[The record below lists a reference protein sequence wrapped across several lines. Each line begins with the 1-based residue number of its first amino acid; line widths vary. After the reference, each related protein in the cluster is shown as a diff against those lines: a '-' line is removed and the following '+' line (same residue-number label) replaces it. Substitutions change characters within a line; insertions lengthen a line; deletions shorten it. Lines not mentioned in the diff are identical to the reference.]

1 MALLMALLPAL
12 ALAEGE
18 EKEKPPPP
26 FEEALEEFDR
36 AAKQKDSMVLA
47 TAARAL
53 ARSAAAV
60 PDKKLKVEALK
71 RLHLC
76 LRHPA
81 PAARMAGL
89 DGYGRLALRGSSRDL
104 LGFVDRKRNKS
115 QRPEIV
121 TAALEAWGKI
131 HDPKSHEM
139 LLTYVRVPSHKAG
152 ARNLAVAAARALAH
166 YDPAKGNKRYQFFR
180 DLVQALERVYG
191 AATGGS
197 VSAAATQWWAS
208 VGPELIRSIN
218 TVAFGKQ
225 RISTYEECRAWW
237 KDNHRRI
244 KSGR

>member
-1 MALLMALLPAL
+1 VITL
-12 ALAEGE
+12 AKGE
-18 EKEKPPPP
+18 AKEKPPPP
-26 FEEALEEFDR
+26 IQDALAEFDR

-60 PDKKLKVEALK
+60 EDKDLKIEALK
-71 RLHLC
+71 RLRLC
-76 LRHPA
+76 LKHPA

-104 LGFVDRKRNKS
+104 LRFVDRKRNKS
-115 QRPEIV
+115 QRPEVV
-121 TAALEAWGKI
+121 TVALAAWGRI

-139 LLTYVRVPSHKAG
+139 LLAYVRVPSHKAG
-152 ARNLAVAAARALAH
+152 DRNLAVAAARALAS
-166 YDPAKGNKRYQFFR
+166 YDPPKGNARYQFFR

-218 TVAFGKQ
+218 SVAFGKQ
-225 RISTYEECRAWW
+225 VFSTYEECRTWW
-237 KDNHRRI
+237 KDNHRKI
-244 KSGR
+244 KAGR